1 MVEKT
6 RTIAIQRDC
15 KECLNIIL
23 NSLST
28 LKGVL
33 LMRIF
38 DDMFVITYDTDKIKF
53 NDIVQLILS
62 LGVGVFLRKVIISVN
77 TKALDAESLS
87 KSLIESVDGVV
98 ELILDPHAS
107 LISILMHPDV
117 NPSEVINLLKARG
130 VNVREVVIDE
140 VSQVMMARS

>member
-1 MVEKT
+1 M
-6 RTIAIQRDC
+6 
-15 KECLNIIL
+15 IL
-23 NSLST
+23 NSLSMFE
-28 LKGVL
+28 GIL
-33 LMRIF
+33 LMKIF
-38 DDMFVITYDTDKIKF
+38 DDMLVITYDTDKIKF

-98 ELILDPHAS
+98 ELILDPYAS

-117 NPSEVINLLKARG
+117 DLNEVINLLKARG
-130 VNVREVVIDE
+130 VNAREVVIDE

>member
-1 MVEKT
+1 
-6 RTIAIQRDC
+6 
-15 KECLNIIL
+15 
-23 NSLST
+23 
-28 LKGVL
+28 
-33 LMRIF
+33 MRIF
-38 DDMFVITYDTDKIKF
+38 DDMFVITYDMDKIRF

-62 LGVGVFLRKVIISVN
+62 LGVGVFLRKVIISVS
-77 TKALDAESLS
+77 TKTLDAESLS

>member
-1 MVEKT
+1 MFEG
-6 RTIAIQRDC
+6 I
-15 KECLNIIL
+15 
-23 NSLST
+23 
-28 LKGVL
+28 L
-33 LMRIF
+33 LMKIF
-38 DDMFVITYDTDKIKF
+38 DDMLVITYDTDKIKF

-98 ELILDPHAS
+98 ELILDPYAS
-107 LISILMHPDV
+107 LISILVHPDV
-117 NPSEVINLLKARG
+117 DLNEVINLLKARG
-130 VNVREVVIDE
+130 VNAREVVIDE